1 MYKEL
6 TYCRNA
12 SVMIHNVHQVANLLI
27 QTVLCKF
34 TIQWLS
40 GLNCCLMKEGP

>member
-1 MYKEL
+1 MYKEH
-6 TYCRNA
+6 TYCRNVP

-40 GLNCCLMKEGP
+40 GL